1 MRGASVRQDRLRP
14 PRKER
19 RLTLPARASLFL
31 LFRALREA
39 VGWPRTG
46 RRLTTY
52 RIAPSAVDPAVTKY
66 DDANFV
72 LFDRRASAAA
82 PLVVFLPGTDGKPR
96 QTRPLLRLIARQGY
110 RAIGLKYND
119 TPAVDPVC
127 QNDPDLDC
135 AEAFRRMRVYGD
147 GSSRHVANPPAESI
161 VARLTSLLKALD
173 RRRPGENW
181 GAYLQ
186 DGAPNWSRIVVSG
199 LSQGAGMAA
208 YIAKK
213 NHVARV
219 VLFSGPWDVAGPD
232 RSPAPWLST
241 SSATPPHL
249 WFAGYSKREK
259 TSRAIARAYAAL
271 AIPADHVE
279 VFDLDLPKGVDG
291 AKGVN
296 PYHGIT
302 IRDRRYAPQWRAL
315 FGRPQ
320 G

>member
-1 MRGASVRQDRLRP
+1 
-14 PRKER
+14 
-19 RLTLPARASLFL
+19 
-31 LFRALREA
+31 LREA
-39 VGWPRTG
+39 VGWPRAG

-66 DDANFV
+66 DDPNFV
-72 LFDRRASAAA
+72 LFDRRASASA

-96 QTRPLLRLIARQGY
+96 QTRPLLGLIARQGY

-127 QNDPDLDC
+127 QNDPDIGC
-135 AEAFRRMRVYGD
+135 AEAFRRTRIYGD

-161 VARLTSLLKALD
+161 VARLTSLLNALD
-173 RRRPGENW
+173 RRHPQENW
-181 GAYLQ
+181 GGYLK
-186 DGAPNWSRIVVSG
+186 DGAPNWSRIIVSG

-208 YIAKK
+208 YIAKT
-213 NHVARV
+213 NVVARV
-219 VLFSGPWDVAGPD
+219 VLFSGPWDVAGPN
-232 RSPAPWLST
+232 RAPAPWLSMP
-241 SSATPPHL
+241 SATPPGL

-259 TSRAIARAYAAL
+259 TARAIAKAYAAM
-271 AIPADHVE
+271 AIPPDHVE
-279 VFDLDLPKGVDG
+279 LFDLDLPEGVD
-291 AKGVN
+291 ATKGGN
-296 PYHGIT
+296 PYHAIT